1 MHQPCPHIYHIDKA
15 PCAAK
20 QSLCITRSRN
30 SSSFPKLIAPTIS
43 NTKNNIF
50 WESNFWELWCRLVDE
65 AGSIRQQE
73 KNSRC

>member
-30 SSSFPKLIAPTIS
+30 SSSFPKLIAPTINHSKKLLQIFARS
-43 NTKNNIF
+43 NVPKD
-50 WESNFWELWCRLVDE
+50 C
-65 AGSIRQQE
+65 
-73 KNSRC
+73 